1 MNKKKICFIVS
12 SPLTVKAFLLEHFKV
27 LSTEFEVYLVANF
40 EAESQRNISPF
51 LKDVFDVKIVRNIH
65 FYKDLIAL
73 RQLKEVLLKEN
84 FDAIHTVTPK
94 AGLIGMLAGKIAK
107 TKVRTHIFTGQ
118 VWYTKTGLMKALLM
132 NLDRFLVSL
141 STNILVDGQSQR
153 KFLISKK
160 VITEHNS
167 KVLGKGSI
175 SGVNI
180 NKFRPNIN
188 SRERYRAE
196 QKYSQDEVV
205 FLFLGRINRD
215 KGVIELARAFSK
227 LQQEIPHV
235 KLLLI
240 GFDEEK
246 LVPQILSIVGDPN
259 FKFYGSTNEPEL
271 LLQIGDVLCLPS
283 HREGFGTTVIE
294 GSLLGLPIICSDTY
308 GLMET
313 IIDDQTGFRHPVHDV
328 ECIYVQMKKLATDP
342 QLRTKMGEAGR
353 RYVLENFTAAQI
365 SGEWLQYY
373 RDLLK

>member
-12 SPLTVKAFLLEHFKV
+12 SPLTVKALLLENIKA

-40 EAESQRNISPF
+40 KNEEQINISPDLTDIF
-51 LKDVFDVKIVRNIH
+51 HVQIERKINLI
-65 FYKDLIAL
+65 KDLQAL
-73 RQLKEVLLKEN
+73 NKLRKVLKEQS
-84 FDAIHTVTPK
+84 FHAIHTVTPK

-328 ECIYVQMKKLATDP
+328 ESIYVQMKKLATDP